1 MAENFGTCFYV
12 LSRLVPAPVQRLYGQ
27 YFGENLDKVNPSRAK
42 LTKFQK
48 DNIDKELVTA
58 IRGEILPDGK
68 WTLHAEADDVRKL
81 IEKGAANTQKDRAGG
96 TPLHECCHMGLV
108 EHAKAILE
116 TYPKEALKQDRFG
129 RTPMQYAIESK
140 KLDAVEMLT
149 KFQPIHKLG
158 IYKWIAINRT
168 DYDFA
173 MKVFNLL
180 SPEDIKTVIKHDENL
195 LTFEQRK
202 NVNDRLKPFIRM
214 HLE

>member
-12 LSRLVPAPVQRLYGQ
+12 LSRLVPASVQRLYGQ

-42 LTKFQK
+42 LTYVNIKWDASSPCGKTQPTLKKSSENKNIFSKFQK

-108 EHAKAILE
+108 EHAK
-116 TYPKEALKQDRFG
+116 
-129 RTPMQYAIESK
+129 
-140 KLDAVEMLT
+140 
-149 KFQPIHKLG
+149 
-158 IYKWIAINRT
+158 
-168 DYDFA
+168 
-173 MKVFNLL
+173 
-180 SPEDIKTVIKHDENL
+180 
-195 LTFEQRK
+195 
-202 NVNDRLKPFIRM
+202 VNSIM
-214 HLE
+214 IG